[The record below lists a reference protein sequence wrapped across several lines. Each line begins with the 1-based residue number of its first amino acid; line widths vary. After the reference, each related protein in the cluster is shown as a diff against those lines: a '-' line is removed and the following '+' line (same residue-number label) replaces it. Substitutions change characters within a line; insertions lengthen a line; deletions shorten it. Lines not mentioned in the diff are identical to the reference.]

1 MDTTRVTREVMP
13 RRRRFALSG
22 WTPSAIVAMRTGVIP
37 TQSGVATRRH
47 RTTVAGA
54 AVRRVIL
61 TFLCLA
67 AHSLTA
73 ASLLSKVV
81 TSRRN
86 RTSLHRTLVCV
97 TVETSVVLAPTRVGA
112 RGSRTGVRRVTVRHV
127 VLANLSVRALGFVA
141 TARFGE
147 VKTRG
152 GT

>member
-22 WTPSAIVAMRTGVIP
+22 WTPSPIVAMRTGIIL

-61 TFLCLA
+61 TLQSLA
-67 AHSLTA
+67 AHTLTA

-86 RTSLHRTLVCV
+86 RTSLHRTLACV
-97 TVETSVVLAPTRVGA
+97 TVGTSVTLPPGRVGA
-112 RGSRTGVRRVTVRHV
+112 RGSRTGVRRVTVKRV
-127 VLANLSVRALGFVA
+127 VLANLSVRTLGFAA
-141 TARFGE
+141 TARFG
-147 VKTRG
+147 
-152 GT
+152 